1 MKLLEELENHLS
13 EEVEVEE
20 KAPYAGFL
28 NLLLFCGTVF
38 IFGYV
43 SRHVDD
49 TLPVVER
56 KIIQEEIA
64 VAAAKSPGVLTSGLK
79 DLKAQLDTEFAPVTD
94 LADFSTKV
102 EGSVLEV
109 HFGIG
114 DIFQAGSSDLAGR
127 KEAVLANLAQFIL
140 PKVKEYKIEFQGHT
154 DDVPVVKNAWK
165 FPTNW
170 ELSTARASRIIRV
183 FIKNGHIPAN
193 LTVSGRSWYEPK
205 APNRTP
211 AGEPIYE
218 NQLKN
223 RRLVLRIGI

>member
-1 MKLLEELENHLS
+1 MKVLKELENHLS
-13 EEVEVEE
+13 EDVEVEE
-20 KAPYAGFL
+20 KAAYAGFL

-49 TLPVVER
+49 TLPVIER
-56 KIIQEEIA
+56 KIVQQEIEY
-64 VAAAKSPGVLTSGLK
+64 AAAKQPGVLPESLK
-79 DLKAQLDTEFAPVTD
+79 ALKAQLDSEFGPVTD
-94 LADFSTKV
+94 LSDFSTKV
-102 EGSVLEV
+102 DGSVLEV

-127 KEAVLANLAQFIL
+127 KEVVLAGLAQFIL
-140 PKVKEYKIEFQGHT
+140 PKVSDYKIEFQGHT

-205 APNRTP
+205 APNRNA